1 MELHQHLYDG
11 DGWKCVSCGEC
22 RCSQHEIHIEPP
34 PLDGQAHWQSTVGSL
49 TQSLIDQALARP
61 FIEQIVAALIEHDL
75 VEEQPIGD
83 LLRALRGE
91 R

>member
-1 MELHQHLYDG
+1 MGTHQHLYDG
-11 DGWKCVSCGEC
+11 DGWDCEACGEC
-22 RCSQHEIHIEPP
+22 RCTAQEPHPELP
-34 PLDGQAHWQSTVGSL
+34 PIDSRSHWSNVTSIRTLSMVE
-49 TQSLIDQALARP
+49 DV
-61 FIEQIVAALIEHDL
+61 VAALVEHDL